1 MLPLTVASTRA
12 DPAAGPAPPTL
23 GRHGDVRRDWTGNT
37 DGRRPTGAARFH
49 ALCADLRAGS
59 VAVAGRSR
67 LRRDVGESGSRRQL
81 DKDRVADAVDR
92 ALSCP
97 PASVTVAVDDRDR
110 GRSFTTREIGGP
122 NGRRVGDWSGEL
134 PPRQP
139 PLIEPDLRFSL
150 IRLSDD
156 VHVTAVA
163 VGCHRIDPASECTP
177 SPLNQ
182 A

>member
-122 NGRRVGDWSGEL
+122 GHTQLEPWRHLGPAASG
-134 PPRQP
+134 
-139 PLIEPDLRFSL
+139 
-150 IRLSDD
+150 
-156 VHVTAVA
+156 AVA
-163 VGCHRIDPASECTP
+163 ECALNIPTSRLHRWLARRGPERRP
-177 SPLNQ
+177 R
-182 A
+182 

>member
-122 NGRRVGDWSGEL
+122 EGIRTPGLVSAIHALSQLSYGPTVTLARPEAEYTRAPILALRGL
-134 PPRQP
+134 
-139 PLIEPDLRFSL
+139 DLQKQTRS
-150 IRLSDD
+150 
-156 VHVTAVA
+156 
-163 VGCHRIDPASECTP
+163 
-177 SPLNQ
+177 
-182 A
+182 

>member
-1 MLPLTVASTRA
+1 MGGGGGPGESGLLVRLGLTRNPGPLRTCTGGDLPKRWRGL
-12 DPAAGPAPPTL
+12 AAPK
-23 GRHGDVRRDWTGNT
+23 W
-37 DGRRPTGAARFH
+37 RPTGAARFH

-59 VAVAGRSR
+59 GAAAGRSR

-122 NGRRVGDWSGEL
+122 GHTQLEPWRHLGPAASG
-134 PPRQP
+134 
-139 PLIEPDLRFSL
+139 
-150 IRLSDD
+150 
-156 VHVTAVA
+156 AVA
-163 VGCHRIDPASECTP
+163 ECA
-177 SPLNQ
+177 LNIPT
-182 A
+182 